1 MDNSKMKWNF
11 RQGAKSEN
19 PKDAG
24 IKEFSKHIFESVVR
38 EATQNAVDNRLDKS
52 KPVRIEFQFG
62 KISKDKIPGFDELK
76 LRWEACLEKWKDQ
89 VQYKNMLEAI
99 LSEIDSFGNDIPYL
113 TISDFNTKGMDFD
126 SNPDIDHTRY
136 GAFSRGTHS
145 FHDSSSA
152 AGSEGQGKA
161 ALYAISAMRTMF
173 VHTISERGSIYEG
186 LTRFAAHLIGL
197 ERYNADGYFPHSP
210 IRPAYETTPDNS
222 LPFRRVAD
230 ELGTSITLVG
240 LWTLQDVEA
249 KMIKAALNNFWMAIE
264 DGELIIKIGDSDINK
279 NSLEELIDAILP
291 ERTESNK
298 TKSNPTEYGR
308 VKCYYETW
316 KEINP
321 EVTETY
327 QKEIDVLGKCILR
340 ISQHAEYPGKV
351 AFFREQKM
359 LILRSSTNVYMS
371 SGYCGVFHCPDE
383 EGNKILRQMEGK
395 THTEWDPKLCVTE
408 EDKVKGDKAIK
419 AINEFI
425 MESWQDYR
433 SKHFPDSIELK
444 GLSGLAKKGK
454 STRGVG
460 SSDAREKKPRNPPSG
475 SVPKPEFEK
484 LGITKNGLKSVK
496 SNGIWNYT
504 LTLDSNSDKSVS
516 IKMYPATD
524 SFRIKES
531 DLLEVIHVSDDWQIV
546 SSSIEGQLLEGEN
559 IIEFSLNEVE
569 RVAIEF
575 KIINL

>member
-1 MDNSKMKWNF
+1 MGNSKIMWNF

-38 EATQNAVDNRLDKS
+38 EATQNAVDNRFDKS
-52 KPVRIEFQFG
+52 KPVRIEFEFG
-62 KISKDKIPGFDELK
+62 NIAKNKIPGFNELNE
-76 LRWEACLEKWKDQ
+76 RWKACLEKWKDQ

-99 LSEIDSFGNDIPYL
+99 LSEIDSFGNEIPFL

-186 LTRFAAHLIGL
+186 LTRFAAHLIGN
-197 ERYNADGYFPHSP
+197 ERYNADGYFPHTP
-210 IRPAYETTPDNS
+210 ICPAYESAPDPN
-222 LPFRRVAD
+222 LPFRRKSN

-240 LWTLQDVEA
+240 LWSLQDVET
-249 KMIKAALNNFWMAIE
+249 KMIKAALNNFWMAIK
-264 DGELIIKIGDSDINK
+264 DRELIIKIGQTEINDG
-279 NSLEELIDAILP
+279 SLEQMIDAILP
-291 ERTESNK
+291 ERSESSR

-316 KEINP
+316 NEVNP
-321 EVTETY
+321 EVTESY
-327 QKEIDVLGKCILR
+327 EKEIDVLGKCILR

-359 LILRSSTNVYMS
+359 LILRSSANLYMS

-383 EGNKILRQMEGK
+383 DGNKILRQMEGK
-395 THTEWDPKLCVTE
+395 THTEWDPKLCVTDG
-408 EDKVKGDKAIK
+408 DKRKGDLAIK
-419 AINEFI
+419 AINLFI

-444 GLSGLAKKGK
+444 GLSGLTRKGK
-454 STRGVG
+454 SKKGLG
-460 SSDAREKKPRNPPSG
+460 SEDDREKKPRNPPTET
-475 SVPKPEFEK
+475 VPKPEFEK
-484 LGITKNGLKSVK
+484 LGITKNGLKSAKV
-496 SNGIWNYT
+496 NGVWNYT
-504 LTLDSNSDKSVS
+504 LTLVSNSEKSVS

-531 DLLEVIHVSDDWQIV
+531 DLLEVSKVSDDWQIV
-546 SSSIEGQLLEGEN
+546 ASSIEGKLSEGEN
-559 IIEFSLNEVE
+559 TIEFSLNEVE